1 MIAWFN
7 FSAGGAKMT
16 FDPNSGNADH
26 GCRGWY
32 RPINPNEHI
41 YIAGYGFSPKPP
53 FLIEQKLIAHC
64 SAATSLCLIGFLFFS
79 SFLTQLCNQLIDS
92 LTPASLYVAIAEPGR
107 QFAMLFGSIG
117 ALTVPFA
124 LYAAHTRIPF
134 ESALPLRRVP
144 IKLASVVV
152 MMALSV
158 SVIGIYASE
167 AMHYLFSV
175 FGIYFY
181 EPILRLPEDPASTA
195 LYILNLT
202 VVPAIFEEMAFRGVL
217 MQSLRRFG
225 DSFALLTSAILFA
238 LVHTS
243 PLSMPNAFLM
253 GLVIGYFVL
262 FTGSLYTGM
271 IIHLVHN
278 LFSLLISQL
287 GWLDHGVANIIFLS
301 IQAVYMVLGIIAVVL
316 LLRGYDNM
324 FALKHS
330 DTINRSSQKLRCF
343 FCTLPF
349 IAFLILILFR
359 AGAYLT

>member
-1 MIAWFN
+1 MALD
-7 FSAGGAKMT
+7 S
-16 FDPNSGNADH
+16 NSGNTDQ

-53 FLIEQKLIAHC
+53 FLIEQKLITHC
-64 SAATSLCLIGFLFFS
+64 SAATSLCLIGFLFLL
-79 SFLTQLCNQLIDS
+79 SFLTQLCNQLLDR
-92 LTPASLYVAIAEPGR
+92 LTPLSLYAAVAGPGR
-107 QFAMLFGSIG
+107 QFATLLASIG
-117 ALTVPFA
+117 ALTIPFA
-124 LYAAHTRIPF
+124 LYAIHTRIPL

-144 IKLASVVV
+144 AKLVSVAV

-167 AMHYLFSV
+167 AMHYLFAA

-181 EPILRLPEDPASTA
+181 EPILMLPEDLFSAI

-202 VVPAIFEEMAFRGVL
+202 IVPAIFEEIAFRGVL

-238 LVHTS
+238 LVHSS

-287 GWLDHGVANIIFLS
+287 GWFDHSVANIIFLS
-301 IQAVYMVLGIIAVVL
+301 IQAVYMVLGVIAVLL
-316 LLRGYDNM
+316 LLRGYSNM

-349 IAFLILILFR
+349 IAFLILILLQ

>member
-1 MIAWFN
+1 M
-7 FSAGGAKMT
+7 
-16 FDPNSGNADH
+16 FDPNNGSANR
-26 GCRGWY
+26 GCGGWY

-53 FLIEQKLIAHC
+53 FLMEQKLIARC
-64 SAATSLCLIGFLFFS
+64 SAATSLCLIGFFFLS
-79 SFLTQLCNQLIDS
+79 SFLTQLCNQLLDR
-92 LTPASLYVAIAEPGR
+92 LTPAPLYAVIAEPVR
-107 QFAMLFGSIG
+107 QFSMLFGSLG
-117 ALTVPFA
+117 ALTVPFV
-124 LYAAHTRIPF
+124 LYAAHTHIPY

-144 IKLASVVV
+144 GKLVGVAV

-167 AMHYLFSV
+167 AIRYLFSAL
-175 FGIYFY
+175 GIYFY
-181 EPILRLPEDPASTA
+181 EPILVLPTDWASGIF
-195 LYILNLT
+195 YVLNLT
-202 VVPAIFEEMAFRGVL
+202 VVPAVFEEMAFRGIL

-238 LVHTS
+238 LVHVS

-262 FTGSLYTGM
+262 FTGSLHTGM

-287 GWLDHGVANIIFLS
+287 GWLDHGIANIIFLS
-301 IQAVYMVLGIIAVVL
+301 IQAVYMILGVIAVVL
-316 LLRGYDNM
+316 LLRGHDNM

-330 DTINRSSQKLRCF
+330 STINRSSQKLRCF
-343 FCTLPF
+343 FCTVPF
-349 IAFLILILFR
+349 VALLILIFLQ

>member
-1 MIAWFN
+1 
-7 FSAGGAKMT
+7 MT
-16 FDPNSGNADH
+16 FDPNGDNHDH
-26 GCRGWY
+26 GYRGWY
-32 RPINPNEHI
+32 RPVNPNEHI

-64 SAATSLCLIGFLFFS
+64 SAATSLCLIGFLFLS
-79 SFLTQLCNQLIDS
+79 SFLTQLCNQLLNR
-92 LTPASLYVAIAEPGR
+92 LTPMSLYSVIAEPSR
-107 QFAMLFGSIG
+107 QFSMLFGSIG
-117 ALTVPFA
+117 ALTIPFL
-124 LYAAHTRIPF
+124 LYAAHTQIPF
-134 ESALPLRRVP
+134 SSAVPLRRVSP
-144 IKLASVVV
+144 RLIVVAV
-152 MMALSV
+152 MMSLSV

-167 AMHYLFSV
+167 ALSYLLSAFDV
-175 FGIYFY
+175 YFY
-181 EPILRLPEDPASTA
+181 EPILVLPDDIISIIF
-195 LYILNLT
+195 YVLNLT
-202 VVPAIFEEMAFRGVL
+202 VVPAIFEEIAFRGVL

-238 LVHTS
+238 LVHIS

-287 GWLDHGVANIIFLS
+287 GHLDHSIANIIFLS
-301 IQAVYMVLGIIAVVL
+301 IQAVYMVLGVAAVIL

-330 DTINRSSQKLRCF
+330 NTINRSSQKLRCF

-349 IAFLILILFR
+349 LLLLIVVALQAGAFL
-359 AGAYLT
+359 T

>member
-1 MIAWFN
+1 ME
-7 FSAGGAKMT
+7 
-16 FDPNSGNADH
+16 FDSKNGNADH

-53 FLIEQKLIAHC
+53 FLIEQKLITHC
-64 SAATSLCLIGFLFFS
+64 SAAVSLCLIGFLFLL
-79 SFLTQLCNQLIDS
+79 SFLTQLCNQLLDCFM
-92 LTPASLYVAIAEPGR
+92 PASLYAVIAGPGR
-107 QFAMLFGSIG
+107 QFAALLGSIG
-117 ALTVPFA
+117 ALTIPFA
-124 LYAAHTRIPF
+124 LYAVHTRIPF

-144 IKLASVVV
+144 AKLVAAAV

-167 AMHYLFSV
+167 AMYHLFSA
-175 FGIYFY
+175 FGVYFY
-181 EPILRLPEDPASTA
+181 EPILKLPEDLASTG

-202 VVPAIFEEMAFRGVL
+202 ILPAIFEEMAFRGFL

-287 GWLDHGVANIIFLS
+287 GWLDHSIANIIFLS

-316 LLRGYDNM
+316 LLRGYSNM

-349 IAFLILILFR
+349 VAFLILILLQ